1 MCIRDRFGTVDYTTG
16 KITITTMNV
25 TSTTNTDGTIR
36 ILAIPASTDVLPVR
50 EQVITIDLSNILIS
64 GITDNFELSSA
75 QSSQTGLFSTL
86 NITTGDVFAN
96 SIVDVR
102 NYITGSSTSSSSS
115 SSSSSSGSSSSSSSG
130 GSYY

>member
-1 MCIRDRFGTVDYTTG
+1 
-16 KITITTMNV
+16 MNV